1 MDGARISK
9 NFRIFGYQNF
19 LPVVAKAWESCKNSK
34 QKASDHFEDILDMIE
49 LAKGKRREIVNI
61 KLSRYACYLIVQNSD
76 PAKELVAMGQSYFV
90 LQTRLQEIQKMEEFN
105 KISSEDEKR
114 LFLRKELTRHNI
126 YLA

>member
-1 MDGARISK
+1 
-9 NFRIFGYQNF
+9 
-19 LPVVAKAWESCKNSK
+19 
-34 QKASDHFEDILDMIE
+34 MIE